1 MIQCSRHAEEGVLL
15 GLRLAALPGLVLGLS
30 APSALAATQ
39 LADNSTVLAQ
49 FAQAAGGPA
58 PQLVQDEDG
67 ATKIEWHGGVTADY
81 YSRSAS
87 GGAILTPYSG
97 GHYHRLG
104 VQSDLRGTSP
114 EGDVAWAQFA
124 LTQSDDPSVLMLGNS
139 QINTL
144 SAGRAGQ
151 GYRFAVGDVAVSHST
166 LSANT
171 PLRGALAQ
179 RYFGQ
184 TLLSASA
191 GVIAESWEAL
201 ADQGRRR
208 MFLKNVYA
216 LKAERPFSQNL
227 QAYATVQGFRE
238 DGDSVG
244 SGAIALTPTS
254 GHSAT
259 AGMNWREDR
268 LFLQAEAGLSRFG
281 EKGLEGHRDRAF
293 IADGGWQ
300 GDKLGLRL
308 GHHDLGRYYAS
319 LSGLAGAGIKET
331 YANANWLATSWMSL
345 TGDVRRSENQMAAPP
360 VPPPPATIPP
370 TPVTPYTPFVGI
382 TDAANLR
389 AQFNFP
395 DVPGL
400 GLGLSVGESRGK
412 SSGGTAGGNGVN
424 RSQNQ
429 GANLTYTKPV
439 WNASLGY
446 QNSKQSNSIAAGS
459 DSRTD
464 TWTAAYG
471 RNWSDATDIVQASWM
486 LNATVAGSVQRQNLE
501 SGATA
506 TLNTLNLVLSG
517 ERNSWGRMSAILGG
531 SRGHDATG
539 GDLRQHWYQ
548 LDAGRALGQRGGIRL
563 YLRAMSSF
571 QERAAIAYR
580 DKTAGVQVSYAF

>member
-1 MIQCSRHAEEGVLL
+1 MIQRSRHAEEGVLL

-166 LSANT
+166 LSANSA
-171 PLRGALAQ
+171 LRGALGQ

-208 MFLKNVYA
+208 MFLKNAYA
-216 LKAERPFSQNL
+216 LKAERPFGRNF
-227 QAYATVQGFRE
+227 QAYATLQGFQE
-238 DGDSVG
+238 DGDSV
-244 SGAIALTPTS
+244 SAGALALVPTT
-254 GHSAT
+254 GNSAT
-259 AGMNWREDR
+259 AGMNWREGR
-268 LFLQAEAGLSRFG
+268 AFLQAEAGMSRFG
-281 EKGLEGHRDRAF
+281 EKGLEGHRDRAL
-293 IADGGWQ
+293 IVDGGWQ

-319 LSGLAGAGIKET
+319 LSGLAGAGVKET
-331 YANANWLATSWMSL
+331 YANANWMATAWMSL
-345 TGDVRRSENQMAAPP
+345 TGDVRRSENSMAAPP
-360 VPPPPATIPP
+360 LPPPPPTIPP
-370 TPVTPYTPFVGI
+370 TPVTPYTPFTG
-382 TDAANLR
+382 TTEAANLR
-389 AQFNFP
+389 AQFTFP

-400 GLGLSVGESRGK
+400 GLGLTAGESRGK
-412 SSGGTAGGNGVN
+412 SSGSNGIN

-429 GANLTYTKPV
+429 GANLTYVKPA
-439 WNASLGY
+439 WSTSLGY
-446 QNSKQSNSIAAGS
+446 QNSKQSNSIAASS

-464 TWTAAYG
+464 TWTASYG
-471 RNWSDATDIVQASWM
+471 RNWSDATDVAPASWM
-486 LNATVAGSVQRQNLE
+486 LNATASGNFQRQHLD
-501 SGATA
+501 SGASA
-506 TLNTLNLVLSG
+506 TLNTLNLVVSG
-517 ERNSWGRMSAILGG
+517 ERSSWGRASAILGA

-539 GDLRQHWYQ
+539 GELRQHWYQ
-548 LDAGRALGQRGGIRL
+548 VEAGRALNQRSGIAL
-563 YLRAMSSF
+563 YIRAMSSF
-571 QERAAIAYR
+571 QERSAIAYR
-580 DKTAGVQVSYAF
+580 DKTAGVRLSYAF

>member
-1 MIQCSRHAEEGVLL
+1 MIQGSRQGKKGVRH
-15 GLRLAALPGLVLGLS
+15 GLCHAALPGLVLGLS
-30 APSALAATQ
+30 ATQASATAH
-39 LADNSTVLAQ
+39 LADNNTVLAQ
-49 FAQAAGGPA
+49 FAQASGGPA
-58 PQLVQDEDG
+58 PQLVEADDG
-67 ATKIEWHGGVTADY
+67 ATKIEWHGGATVDY

-87 GGAILTPYSG
+87 GGSVLTPYSG
-97 GHYHRLG
+97 GHFHRIG
-104 VQSDLRGTSP
+104 IQSDLRGTSP
-114 EGDVAWAQFA
+114 DGDVSWTQFA
-124 LTQSDDPSVLMLGNS
+124 LTQSDDPSVLYLGNS

-144 SAGRAGQ
+144 NAGRAGK
-151 GYRFAVGDVAVSHST
+151 GYRYSVGDVAVNHST

-171 PLRGALAQ
+171 PLRGAMAQ

-201 ADQGRRR
+201 ADQGQRR
-208 MFLKNVYA
+208 MFLKNAYA
-216 LKAERPFSQNL
+216 LKAERPFGQNL

-238 DGDSVG
+238 DGDSV
-244 SGAIALTPTS
+244 SSNVLALVPTT
-254 GHSAT
+254 GNSAT
-259 AGMNWREDR
+259 AGVNWREDR
-268 LFLQAEAGLSRFG
+268 YFLQAEAGLSRFG
-281 EKGLEGHRDRAF
+281 EKGLEGHRDRAL

-300 GDKLGLRL
+300 GEKLGLRL

-345 TGDVRRSENQMAAPP
+345 TGDVRRSENKMAAPP
-360 VPPPPATIPP
+360 VPPPAPTIPP
-370 TPVTPYTPFVGI
+370 TPVTPYTPFVG
-382 TDAANLR
+382 TTEAANLR
-389 AQFNFP
+389 AQFTFA

-412 SSGGTAGGNGVN
+412 SGSGTAGGSGVN

-446 QNSKQSNSIAAGS
+446 QNSKQSNSIAASS

-471 RNWSDATDIVQASWM
+471 RNWSDATEIMQASWM

-506 TLNTLNLVLSG
+506 MLNTLNLVLSG
-517 ERNSWGRMSAILGG
+517 EKNSWGRMSAILGG

-563 YLRAMSSF
+563 YVRGMSSF
-571 QERAAIAYR
+571 QERSAIAYR
-580 DKTAGVQVSYAF
+580 DKTAGVQLSYAF